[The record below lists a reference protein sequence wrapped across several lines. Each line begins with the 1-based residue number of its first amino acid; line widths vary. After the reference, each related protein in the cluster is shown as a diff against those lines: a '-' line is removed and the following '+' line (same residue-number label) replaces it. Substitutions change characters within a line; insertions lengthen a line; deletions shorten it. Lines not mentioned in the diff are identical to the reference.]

1 MNVAMNVAM
10 AMAMAMAIALDKG
23 LLLHVMLIYPVIF
36 VLISTLLSL
45 TTCITLMLG
54 WVLLDNDPQL
64 FSVDIMKS
72 LTKQFEGFTIKK
84 PLFEPEIRNSP
95 ENMETRFEWFM
106 KWKNFNL
113 GSYKELCFH

>member
-1 MNVAMNVAM
+1 M
-10 AMAMAMAIALDKG
+10 ALNINYR
-23 LLLHVMLIYPVIF
+23 I
-36 VLISTLLSL
+36 VLR
-45 TTCITLMLG
+45 

-95 ENMETRFEWFM
+95 ENMETRFE
-106 KWKNFNL
+106 
-113 GSYKELCFH
+113 